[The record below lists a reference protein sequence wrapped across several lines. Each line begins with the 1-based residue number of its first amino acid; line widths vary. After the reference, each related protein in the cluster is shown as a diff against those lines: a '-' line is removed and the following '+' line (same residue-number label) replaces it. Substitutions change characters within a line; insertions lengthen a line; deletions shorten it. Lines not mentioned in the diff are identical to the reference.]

1 MSAALVLLAYAAAVG
16 FVGPAVLLKSRWPQ
30 RAPLLGAALWQAMNL
45 AFCAAVMLAGYG
57 LAMPS
62 QHLHI
67 VLVDLLRTCGV
78 HSDSISAGSD
88 RFAVAWP
95 VMVLAALLACLGG
108 RLAHTGRARARH
120 RRALDLVGWRSP
132 ELGVTVLPYA
142 VPAAYCLPGRRP
154 RIVISDAAL
163 SRLGPAQLGAV
174 LEHERAHIAGRHH
187 LLVAAAEAFRLV
199 FPGLPL
205 TRSACQQTGL
215 LLEMAA
221 DDRALRT
228 SSREAL
234 AGAVVELAQARTPAG
249 SLAASGPAAVIR
261 MRRILSPQAAPHVL
275 LRVGLVSAA
284 TAAPLLPLVVSCSGV
299 G

>member
-1 MSAALVLLAYAAAVG
+1 MSATLVLFAYATAIG
-16 FVGPAVLLKSRWPQ
+16 FIGPGIVKRSRWPQ
-30 RAPLLGAALWQAMNL
+30 RAPLLGAVVWQAMTL
-45 AFCAAVMLAGYG
+45 SFSLAVMLAGYG

-67 VLVDLLRTCGV
+67 VMVDLLRTCGV
-78 HSDSISAGSD
+78 HGDSISAGSD

-95 VMVLAALLACLGG
+95 AVVLIALLAGAGG
-108 RLAHTGRARARH
+108 RLTASSRARARH
-120 RRALDLVGWRSP
+120 RRALDLVGRCVP

-163 SRLGPAQLGAV
+163 ACLRPAQLGAV

-187 LLVAAAEAFRLV
+187 LVLAVADAFRLV
-199 FPGLPL
+199 FRGLSL
-205 TRSACQQTGL
+205 ARNASQQTAL

-221 DDRALRT
+221 DDRALHTYPRHV
-228 SSREAL
+228 L
-234 AGAVVELAQARTPAG
+234 ASAVVELAAARTPVG
-249 SLAASGPAAVIR
+249 SLAASGPTAVIR
-261 MRRILSPQAAPHVL
+261 MRRILSPQAAPHPL
-275 LRVGLVSAA
+275 LRAGLVSAA
-284 TAAPLLPLVVSCSGV
+284 AAAPLVPLVLSCTGI